1 MTSEELSAEIRV
13 KLGNPSVQEL
23 SNEVISYAIDSALKE
38 LGRLQPYYTYE
49 EVDIIKGV
57 STYDVGSDIFDIK
70 GFWFN
75 FTKNYVDFD
84 YRDIFALS
92 GEGMPFNEYA
102 DLKVFHTPSLMNI
115 LEEKWERLHARNQHS
130 WEFNPDT
137 RELLI
142 IPEPKQNGKGVYKG
156 KLHRSIESVPDKFKP
171 PFKDLAMAY
180 SMDTWLFS
188 LSMIKSIPVGVG
200 KVDYETRGMER
211 AKDKLREDAIRKLSS
226 GGSAVVVG

>member
-49 EVDIIKGV
+49 EVDVIKGV
-57 STYDVGSDIFDIK
+57 STYDVGSDIVDVK

-75 FTKNYVDFD
+75 FTRDYVDFD

-115 LEEKWERLHARNQHS
+115 LEEKWERVHARNQHS

-156 KLHRSIESVPDKFKP
+156 KMHRFIESVPDKFEA
-171 PFKDLAMAY
+171 PFKDLAMAF

-211 AKDKLREDAIRKLSS
+211 TKDKMKEEALRKLSG
-226 GGSAVVVG
+226 GGSAVVIG